1 MGVGVS
7 AAVSEQTEQTEQSE
21 IVFVSD
27 EMITESKEQEPL
39 SVPAES
45 TEFNSFEEISQ
56 VIKEFYINEV
66 KCFYDVILLIHNL
79 NHVKNQTQLKKK
91 LHTFLDTY
99 YYKSNDYSF
108 FDYRELFDYNL
119 VNVMLLSDMCECE
132 NIRSYLSDIR
142 EFSSNLFDINS
153 IEGEVDMTLYDDIKD
168 EVSIFAQKRLMGFIT
183 ESEDQEID
191 ENLEIAVRSYVMW

>member
-1 MGVGVS
+1 
-7 AAVSEQTEQTEQSE
+7 
-21 IVFVSD
+21 
-27 EMITESKEQEPL
+27 MITESKEQEPVETIT
-39 SVPAES
+39 S
-45 TEFNSFEEISQ
+45 EFNSFEEISQ

-79 NHVKNQTQLKKK
+79 NHVKNQTHLKKK

-153 IEGEVDMTLYDDIKD
+153 IEGEVDMTLYDDMKD
-168 EVSIFAQKRLMGFIT
+168 EVSIFCPKRLMGFIT
-183 ESEDQEID
+183 ESEDKEID
-191 ENLEIAVRSYVMW
+191 ESLEIAVRSYVMW